1 MMALRTAQQV
11 SAVAA
16 AALAFAMPTGAAQAQ
31 EIGEPITIASLAA
44 DDAATFHLTT
54 ATPNVEAEA
63 GQGPQFG
70 GQSQA
75 PLRQVAR
82 DEALMLEQALQRRRT
97 ARREIAYQVLNAVDA
112 VQTISCLERGVCHE
126 MNPLLGRSP
135 SPGKVL
141 AFKAASGGV
150 HYLVTRLLEAEAPG
164 AVNGWQI
171 TTIAIQGGVV
181 AWNMQFVF

>member
-1 MMALRTAQQV
+1 MMTLRTAHQV
-11 SAVAA
+11 STVVAA
-16 AALAFAMPTGAAQAQ
+16 AFSLVLPSGAAQAQ
-31 EIGEPITIASLAA
+31 ETGEPITIASLAA
-44 DDAATFHLTT
+44 DDIATFRLGS
-54 ATPNVEAEA
+54 ATSITEAET

-70 GQSQA
+70 GQGA
-75 PLRQVAR
+75 TPLRQVTR
-82 DEALMLEQALQRRRT
+82 DDALMLEQALQRRRT
-97 ARREIAYQVLNAVDA
+97 ARREIAYQVLNVVDA

-126 MNPLLGRSP
+126 MNPLLGRNP
-135 SPGKVL
+135 SSGRVL

-181 AWNMQFVF
+181 AWNMQFIF